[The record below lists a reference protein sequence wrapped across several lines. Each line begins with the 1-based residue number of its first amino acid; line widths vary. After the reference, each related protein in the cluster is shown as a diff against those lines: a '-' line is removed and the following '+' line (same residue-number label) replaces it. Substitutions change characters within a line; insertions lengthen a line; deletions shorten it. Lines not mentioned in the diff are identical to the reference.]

1 MKAAQPKQNY
11 EQLQKLTRTVSPSVA
26 RRKHPQSYPRKS
38 NKAHTADLSR
48 FVGEKKHKHGVR
60 MDSKACAFLC
70 KKVLTVNNIY
80 CILLIVAAIF
90 RRKKNDQ
97 CN

>member
-1 MKAAQPKQNY
+1 MKAAQSKQNY

-48 FVGEKKHKHGVR
+48 FVGEKSTSTESGWILKLVPFCVKGI
-60 MDSKACAFLC
+60 DS
-70 KKVLTVNNIY
+70 
-80 CILLIVAAIF
+80 
-90 RRKKNDQ
+90 
-97 CN
+97 